1 MNLDKHLKIYRREQR
16 RKHFNRGGCPEQW
29 RGTKSTTTRDKKKE
43 ASKRACRGNM
53 IDFIDFYR
61 SEYLYEIEKPLT
73 DEEKRESE
81 AIIQAVL
88 KYAEAKEIESWLNS
102 IQN

>member
-1 MNLDKHLKIYRREQR
+1 MK
-16 RKHFNRGGCPEQW
+16 
-29 RGTKSTTTRDKKKE
+29 
-43 ASKRACRGNM
+43 
-53 IDFIDFYR
+53 DFYR

-88 KYAEAKEIESWLNS
+88 KYAEAKEVESWLNS
-102 IQN
+102 IEN